1 MATGNKFTPSI
12 AFHPGRTLDEK
23 LKELSM
29 SIKEFA
35 VRTSKPEKTIHAI
48 IKGESSITSDMAV
61 AFESVTKIP
70 AHFWMNKQRSYDEYV
85 SRKRREELIAE
96 SCDWAKQFPFSSM
109 VKLGWINDSKSVEG
123 KVNALFSFFQISTVK
138 AWEDYFYN
146 QQLKVVF
153 RISLCNTK
161 EPYAISAWLRQGEI
175 QVSGMPV
182 NDFNEKQLKEAIPA
196 MREIMIKGD
205 ADFASELQELCG
217 GIGIKLIY
225 TPCLPKAPISGST
238 RWINDT
244 PCIQLSGRNKRYDSF
259 WFTFFHEIGHILLH
273 GKKEIFLED
282 IDYSEKTTEKESQA
296 DDFASNILLPSEH
309 LAEIISN
316 GPINLDNIKQYAL
329 KFNTHPS
336 IIIGRLQHI
345 HYLRFDTGNNLI
357 PKVNL
362 YPDIKSS

>member
-1 MATGNKFTPSI
+1 MATQNKFTPSI
-12 AFHPGRTLDEK
+12 VFHPGRTLDEK

-70 AHFWMNKQRSYDEYV
+70 AHFWMNKQRTYDEYNA
-85 SRKRREELIAE
+85 RIKREELIDE
-96 SCDWAKQFPFSSM
+96 SCDWARQFPYGAM
-109 VKLGWINDSKSVEG
+109 AKLGWISDTKSIKERVS
-123 KVNALFSFFQISTVK
+123 ALFDYFQISNVK

-175 QVSGMPV
+175 QASGMST
-182 NDFNEKQLKEAIPA
+182 NNFNEKLLKESIPA

-205 ADFASELQELCG
+205 GDFASELQELCRT
-217 GIGIKLIY
+217 IGIKLIY

-238 RWINDT
+238 RWINDA

-259 WFTFFHEIGHILLH
+259 WFTYFHEIGHILLH
-273 GKKEIFLED
+273 GKKDVFLED
-282 IDYSEKTTEKESQA
+282 IDYADKTKEKESQA
-296 DDFASNILLPSEH
+296 DEFASNLLLSSEQ
-309 LAEIISN
+309 LAEIVSNDSIS
-316 GPINLDNIKQYAL
+316 LDDIKRYAL
-329 KFNTHPS
+329 KFDTHPA
-336 IIIGRLQHI
+336 IIVGRLQHI
-345 HYLRFDTGNNLI
+345 HYLSFDIGNTLI
-357 PKVNL
+357 PKINL
-362 YPDIKSS
+362 YPDIISQ